1 MPQLTMKDYI
11 VVHYDG
17 NSTNLT
23 YTDTAEDA
31 RAYLAALI
39 TTNQVREDD
48 TLSIV
53 RVCDDYLVYFKRRN
67 NTLKSVLGK
76 KAQTSVSWS
85 EFWLGPTQELLTKL
99 YKKLAN
105 LGVASGGR

>member
-1 MPQLTMKDYI
+1 MKDYI

-23 YTDTAEDA
+23 YTDTEEDA

-39 TTNQVREDD
+39 TTNQVSKND

-53 RVCDDYLVYFKRRN
+53 RVHDDHLVYFKRRN
-67 NTLKSVLGK
+67 NTLKTVLGK
-76 KAQTSVSWS
+76 GNSSSVSWS
-85 EFWLGPTQELLTKL
+85 EFMFGPLQEFFSKL
-99 YKKLAN
+99 FKKMGN
-105 LGVASGGR
+105 LGVVFGGR

>member
-1 MPQLTMKDYI
+1 MKDFI

-23 YTDTAEDA
+23 YTDTEEDA

-39 TTNQVREDD
+39 TTNQVGKND

-67 NTLKSVLGK
+67 NSLKTVLGK
-76 KAQTSVSWS
+76 DRQSSLSWS
-85 EFWLGPTQELLTKL
+85 EFWFGPFQELLTKL
-99 YKKLAN
+99 NKKLVN
-105 LGVASGGR
+105 LGVVSGSR